1 MNMALSRS
9 SKLKQG
15 SPGNFEDE
23 NAWLQEW
30 IHEELAHGEVWQKE
44 YEALLRHQAQLCTL
58 LQTKS
63 LKPLEKKTQALQEE
77 LEEIQGVLQE
87 YRNRSRQRQLHI
99 QKQEKENQKM
109 AEIVKELEKKVFKQQ
124 MDEQSNKDA
133 LKELRSEGNEL
144 KRHLF
149 EWEAKWQTKYDR
161 IRQKQQHIEK
171 LSTVIQ
177 ELSLKSQELHQN
189 IIFLEDSVVEVQQ
202 EIALLQKDALS
213 GEMVTSAGGFL
224 WEEQV
229 CDQMKRLPSLELY
242 RSTSKEYCSSITFP
256 RPTLRAAWRLLWAS
270 AKVLLLILLLVLPL
284 HFFHGGYSRQPCLQ
298 LHSTPLLYLQ
308 SKRLFP
314 L

>member
-9 SKLKQG
+9 SKLKQR

-30 IHEELAHGEVWQKE
+30 IHEELAHGEIWQKE
-44 YEALLRHQAQLCTL
+44 YEALLRHQTQLCTL

-63 LKPLEKKTQALQEE
+63 LKPLEKKTRALQEE

-87 YRNRSRQRQLHI
+87 YQNRSRQRQLHI
-99 QKQEKENQKM
+99 HKQEKENQKM

-124 MDEQSNKDA
+124 LDEQSNKDV

-149 EWEAKWQTKYDR
+149 EWEAQWQTMYDR

-177 ELSLKSQELHQN
+177 GLSLKSQELHRH
-189 IIFLEDSVVEVQQ
+189 ITFLEDNVVEVQQ
-202 EIALLQKDALS
+202 EIALLQKDALF
-213 GEMVTSAGGFL
+213 GEMMTSAGGFL

-229 CDQMKRLPSLELY
+229 CDQM
-242 RSTSKEYCSSITFP
+242 
-256 RPTLRAAWRLLWAS
+256 
-270 AKVLLLILLLVLPL
+270 V
-284 HFFHGGYSRQPCLQ
+284 
-298 LHSTPLLYLQ
+298 
-308 SKRLFP
+308 
-314 L
+314 